1 MVKNLLVNVRD
12 IGDAVQSLGWEDPP
26 EKEMAP
32 MPVFLPERFHGQ
44 EEFTGSQRVGHSWSN
59 LALTREELKGTM
71 TPGLGNQEKEA
82 KEGLSDNNK
91 VIRKVC
97 LECLFRM
104 ILAYIQLIL
113 NSKLTKTAY

>member
-1 MVKNLLVNVRD
+1 
-12 IGDAVQSLGWEDPP
+12 
-26 EKEMAP
+26 
-32 MPVFLPERFHGQ
+32 
-44 EEFTGSQRVGHSWSN
+44 
-59 LALTREELKGTM
+59 M

>member
-1 MVKNLLVNVRD
+1 
-12 IGDAVQSLGWEDPP
+12 
-26 EKEMAP
+26 
-32 MPVFLPERFHGQ
+32 
-44 EEFTGSQRVGHSWSN
+44 
-59 LALTREELKGTM
+59 M

-82 KEGLSDNNK
+82 KEGLSDNK